1 MTDIH
6 KRLKL
11 RGNFCENIRNEK
23 VYVILKKE
31 IGTKNLTIYFFDII
45 IFLCVTLGLKNV
57 KNKKNGNFTLRSMG
71 PKIDSTYL

>member
-1 MTDIH
+1 MGTFVRISGM
-6 KRLKL
+6 KRYML
-11 RGNFCENIRNEK
+11 F
-23 VYVILKKE
+23 LKKE

-71 PKIDSTYL
+71 PKVDSTYL